1 VGAPYILVEYIH
13 GSVASELRQAK
24 SCGLQMIGKPE
35 QDRKFREQM
44 AQIQATV
51 ASFRFPK
58 IGSLYHDPDT
68 DEFYIGP
75 ELQTGRGPW
84 ISSTQYYDD
93 LVDHLLKSASTSDEL
108 KRSQSFMLPSILGH
122 LMRTHQEEKSG
133 PFRLTNRDFGAHN
146 ILVNDNFDIVGVI
159 DFDGVMAAPL
169 EAVAQYP
176 ILSFLDVDPPGVVYT
191 APAAG
196 EV

>member
-1 VGAPYILVEYIH
+1 
-13 GSVASELRQAK
+13 
-24 SCGLQMIGKPE
+24 
-35 QDRKFREQM
+35 
-44 AQIQATV
+44 
-51 ASFRFPK
+51 
-58 IGSLYHDPDT
+58 
-68 DEFYIGP
+68 
-75 ELQTGRGPW
+75 
-84 ISSTQYYDD
+84 
-93 LVDHLLKSASTSDEL
+93 
-108 KRSQSFMLPSILGH
+108 MLPSILGH

>member
-1 VGAPYILVEYIH
+1 MFGT
-13 GSVASELRQAK
+13 
-24 SCGLQMIGKPE
+24 PE
-35 QDRKFREQM
+35 QDCKFREQM

-51 ASFRFPK
+51 ASIRFPK
-58 IGSLYHDPDT
+58 IGSLYHDPVT

-108 KRSQSFMLPSILGH
+108 KQSQSFMLPSILGH
-122 LMRTHQEEKSG
+122 LMRIHQEEESG

-159 DFDGVMAAPL
+159 DFDGVLAAPL

>member
-1 VGAPYILVEYIH
+1 MDYNTAPDNAVGAPYILVEYIH

-75 ELQTGRGPW
+75 ELQTRRGP
-84 ISSTQYYDD
+84 
-93 LVDHLLKSASTSDEL
+93 
-108 KRSQSFMLPSILGH
+108 
-122 LMRTHQEEKSG
+122 
-133 PFRLTNRDFGAHN
+133 
-146 ILVNDNFDIVGVI
+146 
-159 DFDGVMAAPL
+159 
-169 EAVAQYP
+169 
-176 ILSFLDVDPPGVVYT
+176 
-191 APAAG
+191 
-196 EV
+196 